1 MQRRALLSSLAV
13 IGAVGTTG
21 CLGNDRPGATLGTD
35 STEVIEQWG
44 GEADRVVVSQGQEVT
59 KEMGISASHQQ
70 ITLPTGTIQFEL
82 ENTTSR
88 TFDTNPWAWKL
99 WRREDEEWTTVFP
112 EAIRKSLVHL
122 DSGGSLEFRL
132 TLDDTENVQNPY
144 RRVGSP
150 DSEHATLGDVES
162 GEHALTLDGEFPS
175 GKIRFVSR
183 FGVGE
188 DE

>member
-13 IGAVGTTG
+13 IGAVGTAG
-21 CLGNDRPGATLGTD
+21 CLANVRPGSTLGAD
-35 STEVIEQWG
+35 STEVVEQWG
-44 GEADRVVVSQGQEVT
+44 GEVDRIVLSQGEEVT
-59 KEMGISASHQQ
+59 GEMGISASGQQ

-82 ENTTSR
+82 ENSTSR

-99 WRREDEEWTTVFP
+99 WRREDGKWTTVFP

-132 TLDDTENVQNPY
+132 TFDDTENVKNPY

-150 DSEHATLGDVES
+150 DREHATLGGVDS
-162 GEHALTLDGEFPS
+162 GEHALTLDGEFPN

-183 FGVGE
+183 FGVVE
-188 DE
+188 DG